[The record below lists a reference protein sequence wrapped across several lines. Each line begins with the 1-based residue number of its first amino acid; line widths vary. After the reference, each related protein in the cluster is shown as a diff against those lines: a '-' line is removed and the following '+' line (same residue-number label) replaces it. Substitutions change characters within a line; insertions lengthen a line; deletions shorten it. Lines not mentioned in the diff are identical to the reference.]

1 MKVGRKRMRRKGVQ
15 VEKER
20 GGVGLK
26 RELTLPPQHHR
37 INHPSPL
44 PGDDHDHDPN
54 PDDPDPD
61 HHHHEWETVAS
72 AGTHESHQ
80 IMLTDEPTAL
90 QCRHHRHRQCHLH
103 QQCNFIAIPISYWQE
118 EDMLE
123 LIYMKNCSFS
133 FYSSPIIIT
142 ITNSAIPSFVCVLQ
156 AKGQNC
162 VTALCTFPFSTNFYI
177 LTLYCQIFH
186 SFSLTFISTF

>member
-1 MKVGRKRMRRKGVQ
+1 MKTWGEKEEEKRIGRKRRGGGKERREKVKVGRKRMRRKGVQ

-103 QQCNFIAIPISYWQE
+103 QQCNFIPIP
-118 EDMLE
+118 
-123 LIYMKNCSFS
+123 CS
-133 FYSSPIIIT
+133 IGKRRT
-142 ITNSAIPSFVCVLQ
+142 C
-156 AKGQNC
+156 
-162 VTALCTFPFSTNFYI
+162 
-177 LTLYCQIFH
+177 
-186 SFSLTFISTF
+186 